1 MASRKSGQKMGDSNK
16 NKNDLD
22 WLDQLREGFSGYA
35 EDVPSDWKTVK
46 QLAKESGMSEVHTR
60 KLVAK
65 GIEDG
70 TVDVRKFKIQTITR
84 LMPVPHYRQKK

>member
-1 MASRKSGQKMGDSNK
+1 MANRKGGQKVGNSNK

-22 WLDQLREGFSGYA
+22 WLDQLREEFSGHA
-35 EDVPSDWKTVK
+35 EDVPDEWKTVK
-46 QLAKESGMSEVHTR
+46 QLAKEIGMSEVHTR
-60 KLVAK
+60 KVLAK
-65 GIEDG
+65 GIEIG